1 MKTQHKWFPC
11 VSFSNIMDPDI
22 WCCSQEMMFT
32 KLRVK
37 KAWRSCREMIMKT
50 STPLQSFIAS
60 KKLLSAKC
68 NDSKCTIEKE
78 WLNCDCVGNQEI
90 SFILV
95 WSTICVADSPLT
107 VKYLKYMDS
116 ARHANA
122 QLMQWVMFLQRYNF
136 KVEAINLT
144 IFLFPFLLKRGLCCQ
159 KVSSVTSVTLHDYSQ
174 IVYFRSSLSVLLLDL
189 FERSRTRLRK

>member
-22 WCCSQEMMFT
+22 WCCSQEMVFT

-37 KAWRSCREMIMKT
+37 KAGRSCREMKT
-50 STPLQSFIAS
+50 STLWQSLAS

-68 NDSKCTIEKE
+68 NNSKCTIEKE
-78 WLNCDCVGNQEI
+78 WLNCDCVGNQQI

-95 WSTICVADSPLT
+95 WSTICVADSLLT

-122 QLMQWVMFLQRYNF
+122 QLMRWLMFLQRYNF

-144 IFLFPFLLKRGLCCQ
+144 IFLFLFLLKRGLCGG
-159 KVSSVTSVTLHDYSQ
+159 KLSSVTSVTLHDYSQ
-174 IVYFRSSLSVLLLDL
+174 IVHFRSSLSVLLLDL